1 MFIFLSFLDSKSNLC
16 RQFVFYEKNAI
27 PHPAI
32 PDCTNSLFGV
42 EVIWEAEF
50 DPTRFVQ
57 GLQVFRAELLTD
69 YGGSDLST

>member
-42 EVIWEAEF
+42 EVIEARKSSRSKNF
-50 DPTRFVQ
+50 WILPDAVWGNWATKRQ
-57 GLQVFRAELLTD
+57 IRGAL
-69 YGGSDLST
+69 